1 MSRFFIE
8 IKYDGTNYHGWQI
21 QNNAIS
27 VQEEINKAFSTI
39 LQEKIEVVGAGRTD
53 TGVHAQQLFAHID
66 LAKEFDINK
75 TLFKVNKF
83 LPEDIS
89 CTSITKVIDEAHARF
104 SATARTYEYW
114 ITPKKNPFLHN
125 KAYYLPYSL
134 NLDLMNDA
142 AQELL
147 NHTDF
152 SCFSRSKTDTFTN
165 DCNITFANWEQKD
178 NIIIFTITANRFLR
192 NMVRAIV
199 GTLLEIG
206 QQKMQ
211 LAELTAIIESK
222 NRSNAGTSAPAHG
235 LYLTE
240 VKYPKEVLIG

>member
-21 QNNAIS
+21 QDNAIS

-53 TGVHAQQLFAHID
+53 TGVHAQQLFAHFEIEKD
-66 LAKEFDINK
+66 FEIEK
-75 TLFKVNKF
+75 TIFKINKF
-83 LPEDIS
+83 LPDDIS
-89 CTSITKVIDEAHARF
+89 CTTITKVNNEAHARF

-114 ITPKKNPFLHN
+114 ITPNKNPFLQN
-125 KAYYLPYSL
+125 KAYYLPYSI
-134 NLDLMNDA
+134 NLDLMNEA
-142 AQELL
+142 TKELL
-147 NHTDF
+147 VHTDF

-165 DCNITFANWEQKD
+165 DCDITFANWEQKND
-178 NIIIFTITANRFLR
+178 CYVFTISANRFLR

-206 QQKMQ
+206 QQKIEV
-211 LAELTAIIESK
+211 AELANIIASK
-222 NRSNAGTSAPAHG
+222 SRAQAGTSAPAHG
-235 LYLTE
+235 LYLTK
-240 VKYPKEVLIG
+240 VNYPKEVFNG

>member
-21 QNNAIS
+21 QDNAIS
-27 VQEEINKAFSTI
+27 VQEEINRAFSTI

-53 TGVHAQQLFAHID
+53 TGVHAQQLYAHLN

-83 LPEDIS
+83 LPDDIS
-89 CTSITKVIDEAHARF
+89 CTSIKAVNNEAHARF
-104 SATARTYEYW
+104 SASTRTYEYW
-114 ITPKKNPFLHN
+114 ITPIKNPFLQN
-125 KAYYLPYSL
+125 KAYFLPYQL
-134 NLDLMNDA
+134 DIDLMNKA
-142 AQELL
+142 AKELL

-165 DCNITFANWEQKD
+165 DCDITFAHWEQKND
-178 NIIIFTITANRFLR
+178 CIVFTITANRFLR

-199 GTLLEIG
+199 GTLIEIG
-206 QQKMQ
+206 QNKMD
-211 LAELTAIIESK
+211 LVELTAIIESK

-235 LYLTE
+235 LYLTK
-240 VKYPKEVLIG
+240 VNYPKEVFNG

>member
-27 VQEEINKAFSTI
+27 VQEEINKAFATI

-66 LAKEFDINK
+66 LTKTFDIEK

-83 LPEDIS
+83 LPDDIS
-89 CTSITKVIDEAHARF
+89 ITNINKVNPEAHARF

-114 ITPKKNPFLHN
+114 ITPNKNPFLQN
-125 KAYYLPYSL
+125 KAYYLPFSL
-134 NLDLMNDA
+134 DINLMNKA
-142 AQELL
+142 AKELL

-165 DCNITFANWEQKD
+165 DCDITFAQWVQKD
-178 NIIIFTITANRFLR
+178 DCLIFTITANRFLR

-206 QQKMQ
+206 QQKIDVSD
-211 LAELTAIIESK
+211 LIEIIKSK
-222 NRSNAGTSAPAHG
+222 SRANAGTSAPAHG
-235 LYLTE
+235 LYLTQ
-240 VKYPKEVLIG
+240 VNYPKEVFNG

>member
-21 QNNAIS
+21 QDNASS

-39 LQEKIEVVGAGRTD
+39 LQKKIEVVGAGRTD
-53 TGVHAQQLFAHID
+53 TGVHAKQLFAHFEIEND
-66 LAKEFDINK
+66 FDIEK
-75 TLFKVNKF
+75 TSFKINKF
-83 LPEDIS
+83 LPDDIS
-89 CTSITKVIDEAHARF
+89 CTSITKVNDEAHARF

-114 ITPKKNPFLHN
+114 ITPNKNPFLQN
-125 KAYYLPYSL
+125 KAYYLPYSI
-134 NLDLMNDA
+134 NLDLMNEA
-142 AQELL
+142 TTVLL
-147 NHTDF
+147 IHTDF

-165 DCNITFANWEQKD
+165 DCDITFANWEQKND
-178 NIIIFTITANRFLR
+178 CIVFTITANRFLR

-206 QQKMQ
+206 QRKIEV
-211 LAELTAIIESK
+211 AELKKIIASK
-222 NRSNAGTSAPAHG
+222 SRAKAGTSAPAHG

-240 VKYPKEVLIG
+240 VNYPKEVFNG